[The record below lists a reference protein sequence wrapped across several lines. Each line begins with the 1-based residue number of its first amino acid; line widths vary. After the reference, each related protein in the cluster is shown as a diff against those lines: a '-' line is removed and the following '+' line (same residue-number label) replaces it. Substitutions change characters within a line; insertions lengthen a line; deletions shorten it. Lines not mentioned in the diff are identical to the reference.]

1 MQRVLCVVN
10 MVCECL
16 REWIKS
22 MKGKKLEIKKR
33 KINIVCKWKFSLFTF
48 YLAKQKHTSIG
59 LKRRQKSHFEVE
71 SQMPS
76 SAEEQQNNNR
86 KYVCNFQII
95 SLVTFQTQINFWH
108 LFYCFFNLVL
118 ERTIVFDWIFMCSKF
133 DPLMKIQ
140 IGARLVR
147 DKRIE

>member
-76 SAEEQQNNNR
+76 SAEEQQYNSRKIRLYLPNNFSR
-86 KYVCNFQII
+86 HI
-95 SLVTFQTQINFWH
+95 SNTNK
-108 LFYCFFNLVL
+108 FFGTYFIASLIWCLSVRLYLIGFLCAVNLNL
-118 ERTIVFDWIFMCSKF
+118 
-133 DPLMKIQ
+133 
-140 IGARLVR
+140 
-147 DKRIE
+147 